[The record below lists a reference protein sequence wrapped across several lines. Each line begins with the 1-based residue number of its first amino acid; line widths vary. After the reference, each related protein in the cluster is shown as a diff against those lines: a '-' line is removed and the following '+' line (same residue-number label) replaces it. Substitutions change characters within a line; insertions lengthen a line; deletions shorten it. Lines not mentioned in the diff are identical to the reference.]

1 VTLAIAERE
10 RIVEAVVRVAE
21 RSLYAF
27 AEPVPPTIMPRTID
41 GGWYDAT
48 VSFRGPFS
56 GQLALAVPV
65 VLARQ
70 ICAAFLGD
78 SEVDDETAIRDLVG
92 EFANMACGTWLTA
105 LNDAGCFDLA
115 HPEVAAAEALDP
127 RELAFVIN
135 ELPVMLSARIEGA
148 TP

>member
-1 VTLAIAERE
+1 MMPAAEHE
-10 RIVEAVVRVAE
+10 RIVEAVIRVAE

-27 AEPVPPTIMPRTID
+27 AEPVPPEIMPRTID

-48 VSFRGPFS
+48 VRFCGPFS
-56 GQLALAVPV
+56 GALALAVPV

-105 LNDAGCFDLA
+105 VNDAGCFDLA
-115 HPEVAAAEALDP
+115 RPEVTAAEALER

-135 ELPVMLSARIEGA
+135 ELPVMLSARIDGTA
-148 TP
+148 A

>member
-1 VTLAIAERE
+1 MPDAERE

-27 AEPVPPTIMPRTID
+27 AEPVSPGIMPRAID

-48 VSFRGPFS
+48 VSFAGPFS
-56 GQLALAVPV
+56 GQMSLAVPV
-65 VLARQ
+65 MLARQ

-78 SEVDDETAIRDLVG
+78 SECDDETAIRDLVG
-92 EFANMACGTWLTA
+92 EFANMTCGTWLTA
-105 LNDAGCFDLA
+105 VNEAGCFDLT
-115 HPEVAAAEALDP
+115 HPEVTPADALDP

-135 ELPVMLSARIEGA
+135 ELPVMLSTRIQGVA
-148 TP
+148 S

>member
-1 VTLAIAERE
+1 MIPETERD

-27 AEPVPPTIMPRTID
+27 AEPVSPAIMPLTVD
-41 GGWYDAT
+41 GGWYDAS
-48 VSFRGPFS
+48 VSFAGPFS
-56 GQLALAVPV
+56 GTMSMAVPV

-78 SEVDDETAIRDLVG
+78 SDVDDETAIRDLVG
-92 EFANMACGTWLTA
+92 EFANMTCGTWLTA
-105 LNDAGCFDLA
+105 VNEAGCFDLT
-115 HPEVAAAEALDP
+115 HPEVSPATSLDP

-135 ELPVMLSARIEGA
+135 EMPVMLSARIDRTA
-148 TP
+148 V

>member
-1 VTLAIAERE
+1 MPHADRDRIAD
-10 RIVEAVVRVAE
+10 AVVRVAE

-27 AEPVPPTIMPRTID
+27 AEPVPPALMPRTID

-56 GQLALAVPV
+56 GELALAVPV
-65 VLARQ
+65 MLARQ
-70 ICAAFLGD
+70 IAAAFLGD
-78 SEVDDETAIRDLVG
+78 SDVDDETAIRDMVG

-105 LNDAGCFDLA
+105 VNDAGCFDLA
-115 HPEVAAAEALDP
+115 HPEVLPAADLDP

-148 TP
+148 AV

>member
-1 VTLAIAERE
+1 MMPHADRDRIAD
-10 RIVEAVVRVAE
+10 ALLQVAE

-27 AEPVPPTIMPRTID
+27 AEPVSPAIMPRTID

-48 VSFRGPFS
+48 VSFRGPLS

-70 ICAAFLGD
+70 ISTAFLGD
-78 SEVDDETAIRDLVG
+78 GDVDEAGIRDLVG
-92 EFANMACGTWLTA
+92 EFANMTCGTWLTA
-105 LNDAGCFDLA
+105 LHDTGCFDLA
-115 HPEVAAAEALDP
+115 HPEVTPADDLAP

-135 ELPVMLSARIEGA
+135 DLPVMLSARIEGA
-148 TP
+148 AL